1 MNMQT
6 IYLPMIIFQVF
17 LKEMP
22 INKFANGCGQYLVL
36 VKEDWE
42 KWIGNLDLRSKTW
55 LHWTRSIAYKRFCI
69 AGQIAALNLLCGSG
83 TVWHTWHIC

>member
-6 IYLPMIIFQVF
+6 IYLPMIIFQFF
-17 LKEMP
+17 LEEVP

-42 KWIGNLDLRSKTW
+42 KWIGNLDLRS
-55 LHWTRSIAYKRFCI
+55 
-69 AGQIAALNLLCGSG
+69 
-83 TVWHTWHIC
+83 

>member
-17 LKEMP
+17 LKEIP
-22 INKFANGCGQYLVL
+22 IKKFVNGCGQYLVL

-42 KWIGNLDLRSKTW
+42 K
-55 LHWTRSIAYKRFCI
+55 
-69 AGQIAALNLLCGSG
+69 
-83 TVWHTWHIC
+83 

>member
-1 MNMQT
+1 MEFKLCISVSSSELAPRPIMNMQT

-42 KWIGNLDLRSKTW
+42 K
-55 LHWTRSIAYKRFCI
+55 
-69 AGQIAALNLLCGSG
+69 
-83 TVWHTWHIC
+83 

>member
-42 KWIGNLDLRSKTW
+42 K
-55 LHWTRSIAYKRFCI
+55 
-69 AGQIAALNLLCGSG
+69 
-83 TVWHTWHIC
+83 